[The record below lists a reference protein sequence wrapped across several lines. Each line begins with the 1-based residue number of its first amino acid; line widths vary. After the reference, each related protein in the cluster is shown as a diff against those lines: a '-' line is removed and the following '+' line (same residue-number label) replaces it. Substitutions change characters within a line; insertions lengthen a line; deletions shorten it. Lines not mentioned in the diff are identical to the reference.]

1 MSGGTSS
8 VDPIGTPPGA
18 AAAGAPPAD
27 TARPRARIA
36 AAGAGRMGRG
46 IAIAFAWGGH
56 EVDLVDLKP
65 RAADASVRL
74 AADAHEEI
82 ASSLAMLAEL
92 DALPADAVGRVLA
105 RIRFVAE
112 PEAGAA
118 LAAAD
123 LVFEAVPETLEA
135 KREAFARL
143 SADCRPDAILASTT
157 STILVTDLV
166 PMVAGPQRLLNAHWL
181 NPAYVIPLVE
191 LSVHA
196 GTDAAVVARLRALLE
211 DIGKVAVVC
220 GPAPGYIVPR
230 LQALVMNEAAR
241 MIEEGVATAEE
252 IDRATRYGLG
262 LRFAAIGV
270 VEFIDFGGN
279 DILYHAS
286 RYLAQTLSRERYTAP
301 AIVDRMMHEGR
312 NGLRSGAGFHD
323 YAGRDLAAYRKDV
336 LSRTLAML
344 RHAGLQRPPR

>member
-1 MSGGTSS
+1 MSGPT
-8 VDPIGTPPGA
+8 PGA
-18 AAAGAPPAD
+18 PVSAADAAD
-27 TARPRARIA
+27 RDAALPRARIA

-56 EVDLVDLKP
+56 EVDLIDLKP
-65 RAADASVRL
+65 RAADASARL
-74 AADAHEEI
+74 AADAHQEI

-92 DALPADAVGRVLA
+92 DALPADAVGRVLG
-105 RIRFVAE
+105 RIRFV
-112 PEAGAA
+112 PESDARGALAGA
-118 LAAAD
+118 D
-123 LVFEAVPETLEA
+123 IVFEAVPETLEA

-143 SADCRPDAILASTT
+143 SADCRPDALLASTT

-166 PMVAGPQRLLNAHWL
+166 PMVTHPGRLLNAHWL

-191 LSVHA
+191 LSVHE
-196 GTDAAVVARLRALLE
+196 GTDPEVVARLRALLE
-211 DIGKVAVVC
+211 DIGKVPVVC

-230 LQALVMNEAAR
+230 LQALIMNEAAR

-286 RYLAQTLSRERYTAP
+286 RYLSQTLSRERYTAP
-301 AIVDRMMHEGR
+301 DIVDRMMREGR